1 MRSFNWPLGINPPR
15 GGREWSI
22 SGKKEKQF
30 PRTSVSSLSESF
42 PREAPSMPT
51 RIAAAYAP
59 LCTFGTLRITIAAG
73 KHGRQWGC
81 LPMNALLFRKFLAW
95 NVERNWVFR
104 HDNVFSLISVQ
115 FRCQRGST
123 WTALTA
129 LDETRIADGPPQ
141 FAITNLR
148 LVLLVG
154 TAVVG
159 ATTST
164 CLAPNSPGVA
174 GTLDTTSWFLVFVG
188 HLHLRGLKTCG
199 VMPCPPRTT
208 LNCLPILDKI
218 LFRLL

>member
-1 MRSFNWPLGINPPR
+1 MHLRILVVRIFPAKGHLHADTNRCNLRTSQHLWDTAHHDR
-15 GGREWSI
+15 GGQTRPAMEMSSI
-22 SGKKEKQF
+22 E
-30 PRTSVSSLSESF
+30 RTSFQQILE
-42 PREAPSMPT
+42 
-51 RIAAAYAP
+51 
-59 LCTFGTLRITIAAG
+59 
-73 KHGRQWGC
+73 
-81 LPMNALLFRKFLAW
+81 W
-95 NVERNWVFR
+95 NVGGNWVFR

-115 FRCQRGST
+115 VRCQTRKSGPLEHRTAS

-129 LDETRIADGPPQ
+129 LDEAGIVDGPPQ
-141 FAITNLR
+141 FANLR

-174 GTLDTTSWFLVFVG
+174 GTLDTTSWFLVSVA

-208 LNCLPILDKI
+208 LNCLSILDKI